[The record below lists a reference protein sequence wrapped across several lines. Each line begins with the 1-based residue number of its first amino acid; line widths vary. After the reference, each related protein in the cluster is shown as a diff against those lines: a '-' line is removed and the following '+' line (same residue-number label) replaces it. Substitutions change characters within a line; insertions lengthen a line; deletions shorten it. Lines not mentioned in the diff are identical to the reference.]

1 MPKSSNHLALARQWE
16 MLKNI
21 PARPPGITSSE
32 LTEWLKDQGFGVSK
46 RTVERDLNDLSLLF
60 GIVSNT
66 ESIPYGWYWLPGKQ
80 YEFGSIEI
88 TDAVSL
94 KLAEDL
100 LRKMMPSTLLQA
112 LEPKFEQAKRKL
124 EALETQSYAKWT
136 KKVGFVPST
145 IHQIPPRINSA
156 VLDKVH
162 DALLKE
168 VQVWVD
174 YTSFNSSESK
184 KQKLHPLCMIQRG
197 TVPYL
202 VATAFDFEDV
212 RIYAMHRIS
221 SVDLTEDKAVI
232 PKDFSVDDYIDQGGM
247 EFGSRKEI
255 QLKAWVTNEL
265 GMYLSETPLSKDQK
279 IVYRKNDW
287 QLQATVHDTWQLHF
301 WIMSQGA
308 AITVIS
314 PKFIRTRITEELE
327 SALANYKGEQPH

>member
-16 MLKNI
+16 MLKKI
-21 PARPPGITSSE
+21 PARPPGITSSA

-46 RTVERDLNDLSLLF
+46 RTVERDLNDLSSLF

-66 ESIPYGWYWLPGKQ
+66 VSIPYGWYWLPGKQ

-100 LRKMMPSTLLQA
+100 LRKMMPSALLQE

-124 EALETQSYAKWT
+124 EALDTQSYAKWT
-136 KKVGFVPST
+136 KKVRFVPNT
-145 IHQIPPRINSA
+145 IHQIPPRFNA
-156 VLDKVH
+156 TVLDKVH

-168 VQVWVD
+168 VQVWVQ
-174 YTSFNSSESK
+174 YTAFNSPESK
-184 KQKLHPLCMIQRG
+184 NQKLHPLCIIQRG

-202 VATAFDFEDV
+202 VATAFDFKDV
-212 RIYAMHRIS
+212 RLYALHRIS
-221 SVDLTEDKAVI
+221 SVDLTEDRAVI
-232 PKDFSVDDYIDQGGM
+232 PKDFSVDEYIQQGGM
-247 EFGSRKEI
+247 EFGSGKVI
-255 QLKAWVTNEL
+255 KLKAWVSNEL
-265 GMYLSETPLSKDQK
+265 GMYLEETPLAKDQK
-279 IVYRKNDW
+279 IVYRKKQW
-287 QLQATVHDTWQLHF
+287 QLQATVHDSWQLHF

-314 PKFIRTRITEELE
+314 PKFIRSRITEGLE
-327 SALANYKGEQPH
+327 AALAAYKAE